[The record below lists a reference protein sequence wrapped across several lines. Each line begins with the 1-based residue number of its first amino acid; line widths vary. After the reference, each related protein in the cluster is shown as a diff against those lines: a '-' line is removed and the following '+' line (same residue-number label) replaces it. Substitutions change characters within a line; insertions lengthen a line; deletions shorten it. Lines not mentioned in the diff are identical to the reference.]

1 MVRQEL
7 LATGQVLHYK
17 PQRWT
22 REKKDPTAEM
32 DYLLPFPGNIVAVD
46 GICGATGT
54 LRSLLLLIDIL
65 PHRFAVRLSAD
76 ALKKDTIQTPLGKPV
91 LIMNLPYFLQEKLK
105 IILNGGW
112 RKLSHYFS
120 LVILL

>member
-1 MVRQEL
+1 
-7 LATGQVLHYK
+7 
-17 PQRWT
+17 
-22 REKKDPTAEM
+22 M
-32 DYLLPFPGNIVAVD
+32 DYLLSFPGNIVPVE
-46 GICGATGT
+46 GICGATFT

-65 PHRFAVRLSAD
+65 PHRFAVRLYAD

-91 LIMNLPYFLQEKLK
+91 HVMNLPYFLQEKIK